1 MRFAQGGTKLVVFD
15 IGAEPAF
22 FDMNFTAR
30 WMRAKQASGL
40 FGGFSK
46 KINSTV
52 DADFKNIII
61 GCKTGKFALIFQIR
75 AKPAKTS
82 LNHITG
88 FGMRF
93 NIAWQ
98 RQQVKRSF

>member
-1 MRFAQGGTKLVVFD
+1 MFD
-15 IGAEPAF
+15 IRAEPTF

-30 WMRAKQASGL
+30 WMRTKQASGL

-52 DADFKNIII
+52 DAYFNNIII
-61 GCKTGKFALIFQIR
+61 GCKAGKFALVFQIG

-82 LNHITG
+82 LNHIAG
-88 FGMRF
+88 FGVRF

-98 RQQVKRSF
+98 RQ

>member
-1 MRFAQGGTKLVVFD
+1 MRFAQGGTKLVMFD
-15 IGAEPAF
+15 VRAEPAF

-30 WMRAKQASGL
+30 WMHAKQAPGL

-61 GCKTGKFALIFQIR
+61 ECKAGKFALVFQIG

-82 LNHITG
+82 LDHVTG
-88 FGMRF
+88 FGVRF

-98 RQQVKRSF
+98 RQQAKRSF